1 MNLSASILYNFIKCP
16 HRPWR
21 DLYGPQDERAAEDNP
36 FVQLLWERGVLH
48 EAEVIRT
55 IGPFADL
62 RGGTFE
68 ERSKRTVEE
77 MKKGAPLIYQGVL
90 IHKDL
95 LGIPDLIQRQMDGEY
110 LPVDIKSGMGLEG
123 ADEDTDEEGKPKKHY
138 AVQLALYS
146 EALQGL
152 GFSSKRAG
160 QIIDINKQ
168 TVYYDLNGS
177 FGPRT
182 PGTIWGFYQETKAKV
197 IPLLKN
203 EARNKPA
210 MAGIC
215 KLCPWYD
222 SCKQWCKDNDDLS
235 NIFYLGY
242 SKREKLNADA
252 GIVTVSQLKDID
264 VPALAQRKKKNKEF
278 LHRIGEKE
286 LGSFKARAEILK
298 VSNKPRLYQPITLP
312 VVSVELY
319 FDIEDD
325 PTQDFVY
332 LHGVYE
338 RKGGKQTFHP
348 FWAKTDARDDERDA
362 WAEFWSYIRS
372 LPAGGFSVYYYSAHE
387 KTNYKRLFKRYPDVV
402 TQEELEAF
410 FASPNTVDLYTNV
423 ILKHT
428 DWPLSSYSVKE
439 IATYLG
445 FKWRDETPSGALSI
459 KWYNDY
465 LATGDEKIMQRILD
479 YNEDDC
485 KAMMV
490 VKDALAKM
498 AVG

>member
-1 MNLSASILYNFIKCP
+1 MVISASTLYNYLQCP

-21 DLYGPQDERAAEDNP
+21 DLYGPQGEKATEDNP
-36 FVQLLWERGVLH
+36 FVQLLWDRGVLH
-48 EAEVIRT
+48 EENVIKT
-55 IGPFADL
+55 LGLFADL
-62 RGGTFE
+62 RGGKYE
-68 ERSKRTVEE
+68 ERFARTVEE
-77 MKKGAPLIYQGVL
+77 MKKGTPLIYQGVL
-90 IHKDL
+90 MHKDL
-95 LGIPDLIQRQMDGEY
+95 LGIPDLLQCQPNGEY
-110 LPVDIKSGMGLEG
+110 LPEDIKSGSGMEG
-123 ADEDTDEEGKPKKHY
+123 ADDDTGEEGKPKKHY

-152 GFSSKRAG
+152 GFSTKRAG
-160 QIIDINKQ
+160 RIVDINLQ
-168 TVYYDLNGS
+168 TVDYDLDLPL
-177 FGPRT
+177 GPKT
-182 PGTIWGFYQETKAKV
+182 PGTLWSYYQDTKAKV

-203 EARNKPA
+203 ETQNKPA
-210 MAGIC
+210 MASPC
-215 KLCPWYD
+215 KQCVWYE
-222 SCKQWCKDNDDLS
+222 SCKKWCKTNDDLS
-235 NIFYLGY
+235 NVFYLGY

-252 GIVTVSQLKDID
+252 GISTVTQLKDID
-264 VPALAQRKKKNKEF
+264 VDVLTQRKKKDKKF

-286 LGSFKARAEILK
+286 LVSFKARAEILK
-298 VSNKPRLYQPITLP
+298 VSKKPRLYQPVCLP
-312 VVSVELY
+312 TVPIELY

-338 RKGGKQTFHP
+338 RKDGKGTFYP
-348 FWAKTDARDDERDA
+348 FWAKTNTRDDEKKA
-362 WAEFWSYIRS
+362 WAEYWAYIRS
-372 LPAGGFSVYYYSAHE
+372 LPPNGYSVYYYSSHE
-387 KTNYKRLFKRYPDVV
+387 KTNYKRLLKRYPDVV
-402 TQEELEAF
+402 TQEDLDAF
-410 FASPNTVDLYTNV
+410 FARDNTVDLYTDI

-465 LATGDEKIMQRILD
+465 LASGDQKIMQRILE

-490 VKDALAKM
+490 IKDELKKLS
-498 AVG
+498 VG